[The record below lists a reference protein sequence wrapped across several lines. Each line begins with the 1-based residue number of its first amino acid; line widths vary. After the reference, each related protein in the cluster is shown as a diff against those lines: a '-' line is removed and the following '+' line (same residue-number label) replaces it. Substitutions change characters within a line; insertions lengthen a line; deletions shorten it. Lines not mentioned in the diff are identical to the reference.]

1 MFINR
6 LLKYGKTQSKYLL
19 RVSSVAVCP
28 GPRDSGDVYGR
39 GECSEY
45 LNEAPPARDS
55 KPPAV
60 PCYKWSLYSATTWS
74 GNTALY
80 SHIIPGVTCLRSL
93 EGVFRYNY
101 TDSQN
106 KELGPTPV

>member
-1 MFINR
+1 M
-6 LLKYGKTQSKYLL
+6 
-19 RVSSVAVCP
+19 SSVAVCP
-28 GPRDSGDVYGR
+28 GLVDSGDVYGR

-45 LNEAPPARDS
+45 LNKA
-55 KPPAV
+55 PPAV

-101 TDSQN
+101 TDSQ
-106 KELGPTPV
+106 ELGQYERMYVTGVHFTGHT